1 MSGIYLHIPFCKQA
15 CHYCNF
21 HFSTSLKHKAG
32 VLKAMEEEMR
42 LFQEVGWGFPVETLY
57 FGGGTPSLLSV
68 GEIAHFIGLADELFG
83 LGAHAEITLE
93 ANPDDLTPEKIKALA
108 QSPVNRLSIGVQS
121 FDEGELRAMNRA
133 HTPRQALECLEAVSG
148 LFDNFSVDLIY
159 GIPGSNMEKWA
170 LNLSTA
176 LGFRPPHI
184 SAYAMTVEPSTA
196 LHTFIE
202 KGISPPVDEEEARA
216 QFEYLADTLEQAG
229 YDHYETSNFGFPGY
243 YSRNNSAYWQGK
255 PYLGIGPAAHSFD
268 GRRRWWNPAHN
279 LKYNR
284 ALEEGVLPREIEE
297 LTPRDRY
304 NEAVMTG
311 LRSRW
316 GVSLARVREDFGPH
330 YEAYLMQQ
338 ARPFLESQLLFLDDG
353 VLYTGRKG
361 KFLADGIASDLFMI
375 NLK

>member
-1 MSGIYLHIPFCKQA
+1 
-15 CHYCNF
+15 
-21 HFSTSLKHKAG
+21 
-32 VLKAMEEEMR
+32 MR
-42 LFQEVGWGFPVETLY
+42 LFGEMGWGFPVETLY
-57 FGGGTPSLLSV
+57 FGGGTPSLLSLE
-68 GEIAHFIGLADELFG
+68 EILQFIGLARALFG
-83 LGAHAEITLE
+83 MDGQAEITLE
-93 ANPDDLTPEKIKALA
+93 ANPDDLTPQKIKALA

-121 FDEGELRAMNRA
+121 FDPGELQAMNRA
-133 HTPRQALECLEAVSG
+133 HTPWQALECLEAVSG

-159 GIPGSNMEKWA
+159 GIPGSTMDQWA
-170 LNLSTA
+170 RNLSTA

-184 SAYAMTVEPSTA
+184 SAYAMTVEPRTA
-196 LHTFIE
+196 LHAHIE
-202 KGISPPVDEEEARA
+202 KGLSPPVDEEEARE
-216 QFEYLADTLEQAG
+216 QFEFLVETLEQAG
-229 YDHYETSNFGFPGY
+229 YDHYETSNFALPGF
-243 YSRNNSAYWQGK
+243 YSRNNAAYWQGK

-279 LKYNR
+279 LKYVR
-284 ALEEGVLPREIEE
+284 CLGEGVLPREIEE
-297 LTPRDRY
+297 LSTRDRY

-316 GVSLARVREDFGPH
+316 GVSLTRVREAFGPR

-353 VLYTGRKG
+353 VLYTARKG